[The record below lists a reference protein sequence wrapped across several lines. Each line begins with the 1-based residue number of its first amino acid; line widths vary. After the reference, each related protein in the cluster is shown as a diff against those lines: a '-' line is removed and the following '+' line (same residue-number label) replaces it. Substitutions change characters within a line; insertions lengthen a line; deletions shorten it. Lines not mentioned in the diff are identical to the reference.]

1 MYLPHFFISLL
12 INLLNLINWFSEFL
26 LPKCKVVSPYILLT
40 KNKSTLKNYM
50 SCLWNKNQDV
60 LFLCVLLQYLNY
72 RGTSWILQ
80 INYRRPFFSSPLFI
94 SMNYESNQIRQNAY
108 SMNCLLRK
116 LSYFASLFVQCIS
129 IFDHGALSTT
139 CTRQRN
145 QCIAIWQSFSSNNT
159 RIW

>member
-40 KNKSTLKNYM
+40 KNKSTLKNDM

-80 INYRRPFFSSPLFI
+80 IYYRRPFFLFSI
-94 SMNYESNQIRQNAY
+94 IHFCE
-108 SMNCLLRK
+108 LRK
-116 LSYFASLFVQCIS
+116 FTDRMPIVWIVYWESCLILRLYLSNVSDWVCLTMMHYLILV
-129 IFDHGALSTT
+129 LS
-139 CTRQRN
+139 REIN
-145 QCIAIWQSFSSNNT
+145 A
-159 RIW
+159 